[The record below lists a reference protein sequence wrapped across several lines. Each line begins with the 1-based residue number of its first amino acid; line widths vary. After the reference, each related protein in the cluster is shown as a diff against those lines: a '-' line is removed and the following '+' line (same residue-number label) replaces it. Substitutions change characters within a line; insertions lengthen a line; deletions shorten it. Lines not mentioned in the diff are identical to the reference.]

1 VEDLRAGRF
10 VPENENELFDM
21 CALSYFKEL
30 MEGEQEEGAPP
41 LASTDVSFAPAL
53 MGENELKYLPVSWEP
68 RVAAETDSWAA
79 SVTAAFPKLLH
90 EELEHVDNM
99 PKIRE
104 LVADARMIDDP
115 TALSV
120 AEIYIDRVRRSPK
133 CFAESFRADLWSAEK
148 IYGMVLLINYAGV
161 SMFTQDKEPKFI
173 GSFGYTD
180 ALISWL
186 TTDDNMITCYVVHKA
201 SKKAAK
207 LHFVTQ
213 EANEINALLTA
224 YSSEVLA
231 EQKKLDKEAAN
242 RKRAADKLLENQL
255 TA

>member
-1 VEDLRAGRF
+1 
-10 VPENENELFDM
+10 
-21 CALSYFKEL
+21 
-30 MEGEQEEGAPP
+30 
-41 LASTDVSFAPAL
+41 
-53 MGENELKYLPVSWEP
+53 
-68 RVAAETDSWAA
+68 
-79 SVTAAFPKLLH
+79 
-90 EELEHVDNM
+90 
-99 PKIRE
+99 
-104 LVADARMIDDP
+104 
-115 TALSV
+115 
-120 AEIYIDRVRRSPK
+120 
-133 CFAESFRADLWSAEK
+133 
-148 IYGMVLLINYAGV
+148 
-161 SMFTQDKEPKFI
+161 MFTQDKEPKFI